1 MQPRHLA
8 IRPSESVTNRLYAP
22 GGSVDLIETDRPSS
36 VEFTNV
42 VSSETPAWLVA
53 TAPASKFVPTTVA
66 GTCVAPCTNE
76 DGVIEVIVGGLGLGP
91 MVRQAEHVKVVAGEP
106 GSTTVMLRG
115 VCVALAFTF
124 SLIFSW
130 VEETTVAGP
139 LWNTPSP
146 DTITFGVPEN
156 PLPVSVSV
164 SVVESPMT
172 FGTTCVIAG
181 PCVVIS

>member
-8 IRPSESVTNRLYAP
+8 IRPSESVTNRLYEP
-22 GGSVDLIETDRPSS
+22 TGRVRLIETDRPSV

-42 VSSETPAWLVA
+42 VVSEMPEWLVA
-53 TAPASKFVPTTVA
+53 TAPASKFVPATVA

-76 DGVIEVIVGGLGLGP
+76 FGVIEAIVGGLGLGP
-91 MVRQAEHVKVVAGEP
+91 MVRHAEHVKVVAGKP
-106 GSTTVMLRG
+106 GSATVMLRA

-124 SLIFSW
+124 SVTFSW
-130 VEETTVAGP
+130 VEETTVEGP
-139 LWNTPSP
+139 LWKTPSP

-164 SVVESPMT
+164 SVVDSPIM
-172 FGTTCVIAG
+172 FGTTLEIAG
-181 PCVVIS
+181 PGVVIW